1 MNAQTPGTNSN
12 PDQNPNAVEHVVEA
26 HRILNGLRQQLD
38 KHPDLDEAIAK
49 LELALSILT
58 TKTGGML

>member
-1 MNAQTPGTNSN
+1 MDPNPQNQPAPSSQDAGT
-12 PDQNPNAVEHVVEA
+12 HVAEA
-26 HRILNGLRQQLD
+26 HGLLTKLREQLTG
-38 KHPDLDEAIAK
+38 HPELDLAIEK